1 MFLSSLLLSLSS
13 LSLRAKAEKRATPL
27 AKPSKIK
34 LLNVPLPLML
44 KRESSVPT
52 EMLASTLHTAGRCG
66 LTSSLSLSRDGRDGH
81 TLFHDDDSL

>member
-1 MFLSSLLLSLSS
+1 MLSLLSL
-13 LSLRAKAEKRATPL
+13 LLRAKAEKRATPL
-27 AKPSKIK
+27 AKHSKIT

-66 LTSSLSLSRDGRDGH
+66 LTSFSFSHDRDGRDGH